1 MRLVSFLGTSDYQPT
16 TYALPDGD
24 SWQSPYVQEAL
35 MRYYE
40 PSSLVVLVT
49 PEARAKHAT
58 ALTQQLAATG
68 VKPLFKAIE
77 TPVSESAQWALF
89 DVLSEALQGTDRAML
104 DITHGFR
111 SAPLVGVAAALYLE
125 KLANVTVDPIVYGHR
140 AYDSDTG
147 QVVELG
153 SFLSL
158 IKLTYGAHIFET
170 SGDARPLQRELQQ
183 DTDSEMATIVHQLG
197 HMSEALHLLQGP
209 ALSEA
214 ATNLNHGLHRPPPTD
229 PKHRARHAILAHTNE
244 AFAGFRNQDDLQ
256 VQLQQVRYY
265 TERRAWPSAL
275 IAVVELIISAVC
287 KATGRAPRRK
297 SDRKEA
303 RQQLNRQHGKAEKLP
318 FDARLHA
325 HYSKLNGYRNRI
337 AHNAEGF
344 YVKSDVQALSR
355 DIEKALVVFLGE
367 AGDLLQVNG
376 H

>member
-16 TYALPDGD
+16 TYTLPDGNTC
-24 SWQSPYVQEAL
+24 QSPYVQEAL
-35 MRYYE
+35 LRYYE
-40 PSSLVVLVT
+40 PSSVVVLVT
-49 PEARAKHAT
+49 PAARARHAD
-58 ALTQQLAATG
+58 ALTRQLAASG
-68 VKPLFKAIE
+68 VTPHFKAIE
-77 TPVSESAQWALF
+77 TPVSEAAQWALF

-125 KLANVTVDPIVYGHR
+125 KLAGVTVDPIVYGHR
-140 AYDSDTG
+140 AYDSDVG
-147 QVVELG
+147 RVVELG

-170 SGDARPLQRELQQ
+170 TGDARPLQEELKQ

-209 ALSEA
+209 ALKEA
-214 ATNLNHGLHRPPPTD
+214 ATNLNHGLHRPAPTK

-244 AFAGFRNQDDLQ
+244 AFAGFRNQHDLQ

-275 IAVVELIISAVC
+275 IAVVELIISTVC
-287 KATGRAPRRK
+287 KATGRSPRRK
-297 SDRKEA
+297 SHRKEA
-303 RQQLNRQHGKAEKLP
+303 RQQLNRQHGTADPLP
-318 FDARLHA
+318 FDSRLQT
-325 HYSKLNGYRNRI
+325 HYSRLNDYRNRI

-344 YVKSDVQALSR
+344 HIKNDVQALSR
-355 DIEKALVVFLGE
+355 DIEKALTAFLKE
-367 AGDLLQVNG
+367 ADDLLQIDE

>member
-16 TYALPDGD
+16 TYTLPDGN

-89 DVLSEALQGTDRAML
+89 DVLSDALQGTNRAML

-244 AFAGFRNQDDLQ
+244 AFAGFRNQHDLQ

-265 TERRAWPSAL
+265 TERRAWSSAL
-275 IAVVELIISAVC
+275 IAVVELIITSVC
-287 KATGRAPRRK
+287 HSEGFPINDRWRRRK
-297 SDRKEA
+297 A
-303 RQQLNRQHGKAEKLP
+303 RNLLDPKKHQTADLLVNE
-318 FDARLHA
+318 RLRT
-325 HYSKLNGYRNRI
+325 HYRKLNTYRNRI

-344 YVKSDVQALSR
+344 RIKSDVQALSR
-355 DIEKALVVFLGE
+355 NIEKALVAFLQE
-367 AGDLLQVNG
+367 ADDLLQVNG